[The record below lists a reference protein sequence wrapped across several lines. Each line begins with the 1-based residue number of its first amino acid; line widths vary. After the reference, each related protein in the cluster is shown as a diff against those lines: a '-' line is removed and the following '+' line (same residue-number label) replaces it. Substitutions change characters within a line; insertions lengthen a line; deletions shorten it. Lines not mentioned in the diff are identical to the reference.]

1 MIDETTWHRDPD
13 KQTRFEWS
21 ATSEGIQL
29 EHNNGN
35 PPHLIPWSV
44 FYAVFQYAGNMT
56 LETNG
61 VVTAGMSQTNP
72 TAGSVG
78 EWVFDRKM
86 SIPSGVLT
94 PRHLSFIGP
103 ILGRMGFIT
112 RQIKGNSIYS
122 GFSIEKMSNIS
133 FSA

>member
-1 MIDETTWHRDPD
+1 MVDETTWHKKPD

-35 PPHLIPWSV
+35 PSYVIPWSV
-44 FYAVFQYAGNMT
+44 FYAVFQHARKMA

-61 VVTAGMSQTNP
+61 VVTAGMCVDKP
-72 TAGSVG
+72 AKGSVG
-78 EWVFDRKM
+78 EWVLPQKLPISR
-86 SIPSGVLT
+86 GVLT
-94 PRHLSFIGP
+94 PQHLSFIGP

-112 RQIKGNSIYS
+112 RQTKGNSIQW
-122 GFSIEKMSNIS
+122 FFN
-133 FSA
+133 